1 MAGAGLFPASDI
13 RVAFLF
19 ESGLPC
25 GTTRSSSTTGSSNGA
40 SLARWP
46 FIAEA
51 SFEVFVGRLVVTAF
65 FKAFAERFALALP
78 AKVCLLLRLLVERL
92 AIF

>member
-1 MAGAGLFPASDI
+1 
-13 RVAFLF
+13 
-19 ESGLPC
+19 
-25 GTTRSSSTTGSSNGA
+25 
-40 SLARWP
+40 
-46 FIAEA
+46 
-51 SFEVFVGRLVVTAF
+51 VGRLAVAAF